1 MMVMLF
7 VVRAAVVVSSLPFP
21 SLPPLPPD
29 QGAPVGIGVTER
41 GSLAVQ
47 PAPNTDVVHHRGL
60 LARRPRFEAT
70 AAKVSRVSRIRREV
84 VEAPGCGSSERTA
97 WRTRAHTS
105 PSGPGRCGAK
115 APARIRA
122 SPSPPTW
129 IGTTIGGARG
139 TSRCP
144 AASRSNRPA
153 SSARGPGTTRSTR
166 PPDGAARTTGT
177 DEGSF
182 LWPLLL

>member
-1 MMVMLF
+1 MPEGRGDFFGFFVYRRLVSDGDGNAEEADLLSWFGCMLRSGGIVLAKMMVMLF

-84 VEAPGCGSSERTA
+84 VEAPGCGSFERTA

-122 SPSPPTW
+122 SPSPPT
-129 IGTTIGGARG
+129 
-139 TSRCP
+139 
-144 AASRSNRPA
+144 
-153 SSARGPGTTRSTR
+153 
-166 PPDGAARTTGT
+166 
-177 DEGSF
+177 
-182 LWPLLL
+182 